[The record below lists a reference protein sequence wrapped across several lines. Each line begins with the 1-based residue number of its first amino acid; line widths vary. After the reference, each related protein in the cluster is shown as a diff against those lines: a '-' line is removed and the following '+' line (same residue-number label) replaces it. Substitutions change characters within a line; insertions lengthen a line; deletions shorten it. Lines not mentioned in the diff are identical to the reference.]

1 MGFFSVFKKIG
12 KGFKSAFKS
21 IGKGIKSAFKKF
33 GKFMGKIGIVGQLA
47 MMFVLPGI
55 GAALSKTVGGAFS
68 GLLGKGA
75 TMAASG
81 TSATVTAGT
90 GMLGSTSAIVR
101 GAGQVLKAAGNFTK
115 MAHAGYKTVTGGIGS
130 FVSEYASAAVNA
142 IPGAGNFLKTLTGGR
157 LNITDAKFS
166 TAWGK
171 VSETVVTNAQA
182 VMKNFD
188 NLIGNVAAPT
198 SASIAGQLSN
208 AKAVTGTGTTPVG
221 TAGVKPS
228 GVMDIGDIKGAVT
241 NVDTSKSFFD
251 KLKAPT
257 PLAESSF
264 KSGYDV
270 SGMRISSKASESL
283 LSRAGDAVVDYGK
296 ALPGKALERAK
307 KEIAAIPKRLGDY
320 AIDTLEDKLIEKVV
334 GKEEVEQSY
343 GGSSFV
349 GYQSAGIS
357 DYGSPEIQD
366 RAYQYNSNPS
376 QFMMQ
381 NPMGYSAQSYSS
393 RMQGSYASLP
403 AIG

>member
-47 MMFVLPGI
+47 MMFILPGI
-55 GAALSKTVGGAFS
+55 GAQLSKALGGAFS
-68 GLLGKGA
+68 GLVGTTGTAGA
-75 TMAASG
+75 
-81 TSATVTAGT
+81 AGT

-115 MAHAGYKTVTGGIGS
+115 MAHAGYKTVTSGIGS

-142 IPGAGNFLKTLTGGR
+142 IPGAGNLLKGITGGR

-171 VSETVVTNAQA
+171 VSETVVSNAQA

-198 SASIAGQLSN
+198 SASITGQLSN
-208 AKAVTGTGTTPVG
+208 AKAVTGSGTTPVG

-228 GVMDIGDIKGAVT
+228 EVMDIGDIKGAVT

-251 KLKAPT
+251 KLKT
-257 PLAESSF
+257 PAGSAESSF

-270 SGMRISSKASESL
+270 SGMRISNKASESL
-283 LSRAGDAVVDYGK
+283 LSRAGDAVVDYGRDMYSQ
-296 ALPGKALERAK
+296 AVEGIRAYP
-307 KEIAAIPKRLGDY
+307 ATIPKRIGNFAVNKAESALM
-320 AIDTLEDKLIEKVV
+320 EKYVYDQP
-334 GKEEVEQSY
+334 EEQQASY
-343 GGSSFV
+343 GSSFV
-349 GYQSAGIS
+349 GYQSAGIA

>member
-55 GAALSKTVGGAFS
+55 GAQLSKTLGGAFS
-68 GLLGKGA
+68 KLVGTASTAGTAGA
-75 TMAASG
+75 AGA
-81 TSATVTAGT
+81 AGT

-130 FVSEYASAAVNA
+130 FVSEFASAAVNA
-142 IPGAGNFLKTLTGGR
+142 IPGAGNFLKTLTGKR
-157 LNITDAKFS
+157 LNITDANFS

-171 VSETVVTNAQA
+171 VSETVATNARA
-182 VMKNFD
+182 VMTNFD

-208 AKAVTGTGTTPVG
+208 AKAVTGSGTTPAG

-228 GVMDIGDIKGAVT
+228 EVMDIGDIKGAVT

-251 KLKAPT
+251 KLKTPA

-270 SGMRISSKASESL
+270 SGMRISNKASESL
-283 LSRAGDAVVDYGK
+283 LSRAGDAVVDYGRDMYSQ
-296 ALPGKALERAK
+296 AVEGIRAYP
-307 KEIAAIPKRLGDY
+307 ATIPKRIGNFAVNKAESALM
-320 AIDTLEDKLIEKVV
+320 EKYVYDQP
-334 GKEEVEQSY
+334 EEQQTSY
-343 GGSSFV
+343 GSSFV